1 MSRNLVAG
9 VGINDADYK
18 TQEYATINNKQVKI
32 WICPFYQKWKSML
45 YRVYKTREKEK
56 SYEKCSVCD
65 EWLTFSNFKSWME
78 TQDWEGKQLDKDLL
92 IYKNKV
98 YSPETCCFI
107 AKEINVVLTCIGTVT
122 KGDYPF
128 GVYYNKRDRKFYAQ
142 CSGEYLGMFNTPSGA
157 HQKWQEYKLKRLEE
171 LCKTYYDDCRVV
183 SGLHRCIS
191 TLREDIINKTETI
204 SL

>member
-1 MSRNLVAG
+1 MRKKNRLVFG
-9 VGINDADYK
+9 VGINDAEYNIQKENGKLCSYYETWRNMLRRCYSVKFLEKNPTYK
-18 TQEYATINNKQVKI
+18 D
-32 WICPFYQKWKSML
+32 
-45 YRVYKTREKEK
+45 
-56 SYEKCSVCD
+56 CSVCD

-122 KGDYPF
+122 KGNYPF
-128 GVYYNKRDRKFYAQ
+128 GVYYHKRDRKFYAQ
-142 CSGEYLGMFNTPSGA
+142 CSGEYLGMFNTPSEA

-171 LCKTYYDDCRVV
+171 LCKTYYNDCMIV